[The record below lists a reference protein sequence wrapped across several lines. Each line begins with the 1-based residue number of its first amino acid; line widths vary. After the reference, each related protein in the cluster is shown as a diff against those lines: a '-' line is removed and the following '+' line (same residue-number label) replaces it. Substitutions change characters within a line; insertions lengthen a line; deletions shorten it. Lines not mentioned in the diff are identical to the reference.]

1 MRAGRLAMIRGQ
13 IGDLPAAGLDTG
25 PTTAIHRLSYIARYR
40 PLASP
45 PTATRDNKSVTKS
58 RTRRP
63 LAVAFQSSSGD
74 MFRNLTRLGRVKLCE
89 PMIYTELLR
98 HDLSQALHKVLRYL
112 LGILASFAI
121 FTTNARAD
129 CVCRCVNGRMVPLCS
144 NVTDTP
150 PFCPTS
156 TCPITSP
163 PGGYSGAAPPV
174 GTQRCFQAQV
184 LNPNSGQYEWQT
196 ICR

>member
-1 MRAGRLAMIRGQ
+1 
-13 IGDLPAAGLDTG
+13 
-25 PTTAIHRLSYIARYR
+25 
-40 PLASP
+40 
-45 PTATRDNKSVTKS
+45 
-58 RTRRP
+58 
-63 LAVAFQSSSGD
+63 
-74 MFRNLTRLGRVKLCE
+74 MFRNLTRLGGVKLCE
-89 PMIYTELLR
+89 PMTYTELLR
-98 HDLSQALHKVLRYL
+98 HDLSQALQKVLRYL
-112 LGILASFAI
+112 LGILALFAI
-121 FTTNARAD
+121 ITTNARAD
-129 CVCRCVNGRMVPLCS
+129 CVCRCVNGRIVPLCS

-150 PFCPTS
+150 PFCPPS